1 MIPILIFTLKLLIP
15 MDLKQT
21 DHLKAYGVAYR
32 ALKHSI
38 PVEWLINYRGGSF
51 LTEYEEVIV
60 KDCLNQGVYFERVS
74 SSEVLQIY
82 QTIKSGNMES
92 ILLEKAPK
100 IAVYIPHHYEPWDDA
115 VALALDYAG
124 IPYDRVWDPEVLKG
138 KLSQYDWL
146 HLHHEDFTGQFG
158 KFYGSYRNEEWYQE
172 EVRINQEMAQRFG
185 FPSVPALK
193 LAVAKRI
200 KEYIERGGFV
210 FSMCSACDTYEIAL
224 AAEGTDIWE
233 SVYDGDPPDPD
244 FPEKLDYSKCLAFT
258 DFKLI
263 TSPYIYEHSDIDV
276 TKEADRRGEF
286 VFFSLFDFS
295 AKFDPVPT
303 MLVQNHTSL
312 VREFLGQ
319 CTGFHKSRIKK
330 SVVILGEVEG
340 TDEVKYLHGN
350 YGKGSFTYLGG
361 HDPEDFRHFVHDPPT
376 DLSRHKNS
384 PGYRLI
390 LNNILYPAARKK
402 KLKT

>member
-1 MIPILIFTLKLLIP
+1 

-21 DHLKAYGVAYR
+21 DHLKAYGVAYH
-32 ALKHSI
+32 ALERGI
-38 PVEWLINYRGGSF
+38 NVEWLLNYRSGSF
-51 LTEYEEVIV
+51 L
-60 KDCLNQGVYFERVS
+60 LNDDPGVEKSCVRKGVFFEKLS
-74 SSEVLQIY
+74 SQQVMRIY
-82 QTIKSGNMES
+82 QIIAENNMES
-92 ILLEKAPK
+92 ILLEKPPK

-115 VALALDYAG
+115 VALALEYAE

-138 KLSQYDWL
+138 KLKNYDWL

-158 KFYGSYRNEEWYQE
+158 KFYGSYRNEPWYQN
-172 EVRINQEMAQRFG
+172 EVKINTELAQQFG
-185 FPSVPALK
+185 YPNVPALK
-193 LAVAKRI
+193 LAVARRI
-200 KEYIERGGFV
+200 KEYIEQGGFI

-224 AAEGTDIWE
+224 AAEETDIWDRI
-233 SVYDGDPPDPD
+233 YDGDPPDPD
-244 FPEKLDYSKCLAFT
+244 CNRRLDYSRCLAFT
-258 DFKLI
+258 DFKVI
-263 TSPYIYEHSDIDV
+263 TSPFIYEHSDIDV
-276 TKEADRRGEF
+276 TKEANRRGEF

-303 MLVQNHTSL
+303 MLVQDHTSV

-319 CTGFHKSRIKK
+319 CTGFHKSKLKK
-330 SVVILGEVEG
+330 NVIILGRVEG
-340 TDEVKYLHGN
+340 TDEIKYLHGN

-376 DLSRHKNS
+376 DLKKHKHS

-390 LNNILYPAARKK
+390 LNNILYPAAKKK